1 MIKIVFLTT
10 ALIGVVYLFTI
21 LDTYLSL
28 LIASS
33 LLLLYVAAY
42 SIIINKKNSKLF
54 SSDNDGD
61 LADHAPDKTCAQRS
75 STMNRTNAFLTIKE
89 YDDICNMEISGQ
101 SRVKKLKKEVDAFK
115 QSIAKQE
122 MNKLKK

>member
-1 MIKIVFLTT
+1 MMKKAFLAT
-10 ALIGVVYLFTI
+10 ALIGAVYLFTI

-33 LLLLYVAAY
+33 LLLFLVAAY
-42 SIIINKKNSKLF
+42 SIISNKKNSKLF
-54 SSDNDGD
+54 ASDNNGD

-75 STMNRTNAFLTIKE
+75 TTMNRTNAFLTIKE

-101 SRVKKLKKEVDAFK
+101 SRVKKLEKEVDTFK
-115 QSIAKQE
+115 QSIAKKE
-122 MNKLKK
+122 MSTFKK

>member
-1 MIKIVFLTT
+1 MIKIVFLAT

-33 LLLLYVAAY
+33 LLLSVVVAY
-42 SIIINKKNSKLF
+42 SIISNKKISGLF
-54 SSDNDGD
+54 TSDHDRD
-61 LADHAPDKTCAQRS
+61 LADHAPDKTCAQKS

-101 SRVKKLKKEVDAFK
+101 SRVQKLKKEVDSFK

-122 MNKLKK
+122 SSKFNN

>member
-1 MIKIVFLTT
+1 MIKIFFLIT

-33 LLLLYVAAY
+33 LLLSVVVAY
-42 SIIINKKNSKLF
+42 SIISNKKISRLF
-54 SSDNDGD
+54 ASDHNVD
-61 LADHAPDKTCAQRS
+61 LTDNAPDKTCAQRS
-75 STMNRTNAFLTIKE
+75 STINRTNAFLTIKE

-101 SRVKKLKKEVDAFK
+101 SRVKKLKKEVDTFK
-115 QSIAKQE
+115 QSISKQE
-122 MNKLKK
+122 SSKFNN